1 MSEACIL
8 ALKLR
13 VAIYLEDFVIGRLLD
28 RVRFTSGARF
38 VTLDMVARDK
48 NTIDW
53 DDFTGF

>member
-13 VAIYLEDFVIGRLLD
+13 VAIYFEDFVVGRLLD
-28 RVRFTSGARF
+28 CVRFTSGAGF
-38 VTLDMVARDK
+38 VTLDVVSGDK